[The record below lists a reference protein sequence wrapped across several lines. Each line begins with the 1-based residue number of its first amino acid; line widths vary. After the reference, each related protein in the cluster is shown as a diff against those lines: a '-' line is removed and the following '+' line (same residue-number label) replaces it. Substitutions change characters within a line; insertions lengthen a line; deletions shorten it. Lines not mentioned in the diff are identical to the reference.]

1 MSSLRASPFILK
13 LNGPDATLELVG
25 GKGAS
30 LARMAEAGLPVP
42 PGFQITTH
50 AYRRFVSANC
60 LAEAILSAAAQ
71 ARADDPATLDRA
83 SAQIQSLV
91 AQSTLPDD
99 IAALIR
105 QSYAELGAD
114 DPPVAVR
121 SSATAEDLPGMSFA
135 GQQETYLNGRGG
147 DHVLAAVKR
156 CWGSLWTAR
165 ALGYRARQGIR
176 PEEVSIAVVVQQLV
190 PADVAGIL
198 FTANPV
204 TGARDQMMINAAW
217 GLGEAIVGGQ
227 VTPDTIIVDKQTGAI
242 ESLEIADKDV
252 MTVRLPEGTREELVP
267 AEKRRQA
274 ALPPAQAAELIR
286 LGVEIEQLYG
296 QPMDIEWAMCD
307 KRIFIV
313 QARPIT
319 TLAEPRPTLEWK
331 LPRARGRYARSAVI
345 ELLPDPLSP
354 LFATLALPLWNEA
367 LWAFMQSLGFARR
380 LAGNFRLLTINE
392 YAYTE
397 FGLSAW
403 QSARLLLALPGLVFR
418 MVPLLRSARERWA
431 EEARPQCANVAGAW
445 AARDL
450 ATTPAAEL
458 LAGAREI
465 VKAAA
470 GHYVSIQT
478 GILPAANL
486 SEAAFT
492 YVYNRF
498 IKRQSEPPALTFMLG
513 FDSTPIQTE
522 KSLYDLASWAG
533 TQAELS
539 AYLARTR
546 SKGIAVACESQS
558 GPIADAESWRGFTG
572 RFAEHLNR
580 FGHAIYDLDFAKSVP
595 ADDPAPLLE
604 TLKFFLHEP
613 ARSPHERQAAA
624 ALAREQATQAVLA
637 RLKGLRLRIFRPL
650 VQTAQRYAPLRE
662 DALADV
668 GLGWPQLRRMLR
680 EVGRRMVAAGA
691 IAERDDVFWVKWDEV
706 EAAARALDAG
716 QPAEHYGSV
725 VAARRATWE
734 RERKVTPP
742 VSLPSQGGVRMLGI
756 NFSRWMP
763 ARTGQAAGD
772 TIKGVGASPGRVV
785 GVARVIHGPEEF
797 ELMQPGDILVA
808 KITTPAWTPL
818 FALASGVVT
827 DVGGLLSHSSIVA
840 REYHIPAVLGTGVA
854 TERVRSGQHI
864 TADGDGGV
872 VTIGR

>member
-1 MSSLRASPFILK
+1 MSPLPAGPYILK
-13 LNGPDATLELVG
+13 LQSPDATLELVG

-30 LARMAEAGLPVP
+30 LARMAVAGLPVP

-50 AYRRFVSANC
+50 AYRRFVSANG
-60 LAEAILSAAAQ
+60 LAEAIVSAAAQ

-83 SAQIQSLV
+83 STQIQSLF
-91 AQSTLPDD
+91 AQGTLPDD

-105 QSYAELGAD
+105 QSYAELGAG

-135 GQQETYLNGRGG
+135 GQQETYLNVRGS
-147 DHVLAAVKR
+147 DDVLAAVKR

-165 ALGYRARQGIR
+165 ALGYRARQGMR
-176 PEEVSIAVVVQQLV
+176 PEDLSIAVVVQKLV
-190 PADVAGIL
+190 PADVAGVL

-204 TGARDQMMINAAW
+204 TGARDQMTINAAW

-227 VTPDTIIVDKQTGAI
+227 VTPDTIVVDKQTGAI
-242 ESLEIADKDV
+242 ESLHIADKDV
-252 MTVRLPEGTREELVP
+252 MTVRLPEGTREEAVP
-267 AEKRRQA
+267 AEKRQRA
-274 ALPPAQAAELIR
+274 ALPPAQAAGLVR
-286 LGVEIEQLYG
+286 LGVEIERLYG

-319 TLAEPRPTLEWK
+319 TLPEPPPALEWK
-331 LPRARGRYARSAVI
+331 LPRAGGRYARSSVI

-354 LFATLALPLWNEA
+354 LFATLALPLWNETLRA
-367 LWAFMQSLGFARR
+367 LMQSLGFRRR
-380 LAGNFRLLTINE
+380 LAGNFLLLTINE

-403 QSARLLLALPGLVFR
+403 QSARLLVALPKLVPS
-418 MVPLLRSARERWA
+418 MVRLMRSAQARLA
-431 EEARPQCANVAGAW
+431 EQARPHYANVVGAW

-486 SEAAFT
+486 GEAAFT
-492 YVYNRF
+492 YVYNHF
-498 IKRQSEPPALTFMLG
+498 IKRKNDPPALTFVLG
-513 FDSTPIQTE
+513 FDSEPIRAE

-546 SKGIAVACESQS
+546 SKDIVVACESPS
-558 GPIADAESWRGFTG
+558 AAIADAESWRGFTG

-624 ALAREQATQAVLA
+624 ALAREQATRAVLA
-637 RLKGLRLRIFRPL
+637 RLKGVRLRLFRFL
-650 VQTAQRYAPLRE
+650 VQAAQRYAPLRE

-668 GLGWPQLRRMLR
+668 GLGWPLLRRMLR
-680 EVGRRMVAAGA
+680 EVGRRMAAAGA
-691 IAERDDVFWVKWDEV
+691 IAERDDVFWVKCDEV
-706 EAAARALDAG
+706 EEAARALDAG
-716 QPAEHYGSV
+716 QPAEHYGGV
-725 VAARRATWE
+725 AAARRATWE

-742 VSLPSQGGVRMLGI
+742 VSLPSKGGVRMLGI
-756 NFSRWMP
+756 DVSRWMP
-763 ARTGQAAGD
+763 ARTGQEAGD
-772 TIKGVGASPGRVV
+772 IIKGVGASPGRVV

-854 TERVRSGQHI
+854 TGRVRSGQHI
-864 TADGDGGV
+864 TADGDAGV
-872 VTIGR
+872 VTLGR

>member
-1 MSSLRASPFILK
+1 MSSLPASPYILK
-13 LNGPDATLELVG
+13 LNSPDATLEMVG

-30 LARMAEAGLPVP
+30 LARMAVAGLPVP

-50 AYRRFVSANC
+50 AYRRFVSVNG
-60 LAEAILSAAAQ
+60 LDEAILSAAAQ
-71 ARADDPATLDRA
+71 ARADDPVTLDRT
-83 SAQIQSLV
+83 SAEIQSLF

-105 QSYAELGAD
+105 QSYAELGAG

-135 GQQETYLNGRGG
+135 GQLETYLNVRGS
-147 DHVLAAVKR
+147 DDVLAAVKR

-165 ALGYRARQGIR
+165 ALGYRSRQGMR
-176 PEEVSIAVVVQQLV
+176 PEDLSIAVVVQELV
-190 PADVAGIL
+190 PADAAGVL

-204 TGARDQMMINAAW
+204 TGARDQMVINAAW

-227 VTPDTIIVDKQTGAI
+227 VTPDTLIVDKQTGAV
-242 ESLEIADKDV
+242 ESLHVADKDV
-252 MTVRLPEGTREELVP
+252 MTVRLPEGTREEAVP
-267 AEKRRQA
+267 AEKRQRA
-274 ALPPAQAAELIR
+274 ALPPAQAAELVR
-286 LGVEIEQLYG
+286 LGVEIERLYG

-307 KRIFIV
+307 KRIFIL

-319 TLAEPRPTLEWK
+319 TLPEPPPTLEWN
-331 LPRARGRYARSAVI
+331 LPRAGGRYARSSVI

-354 LFATLALPLWNEA
+354 LFATLALPLWNETLRA
-367 LWAFMQSLGFARR
+367 EVQSLGFGGL
-380 LAGNFRLLTINE
+380 LADNFFLLTIND

-403 QSARLLLALPGLVFR
+403 QSVQLLLALPGLLFR

-431 EEARPQCANVAGAW
+431 EQARPHYANVAGAW

-450 ATTPAAEL
+450 ATTPSAEL

-465 VKAAA
+465 IKAAA

-478 GILPAANL
+478 GILGAANL

-492 YVYNRF
+492 YVYNHF
-498 IKRQSEPPALTFMLG
+498 IKRKNDPPALTFVLG
-513 FDSTPIQTE
+513 FDSEPIQAE

-533 TQAELS
+533 TQAELC

-546 SKGIAVACESQS
+546 SKEIVMACESQS
-558 GPIADAESWRGFTG
+558 APIADAESWRGFTG

-637 RLKGLRLRIFRPL
+637 RLKGVRLRIFRFL
-650 VQTAQRYAPLRE
+650 VQAAQRYAPLRE

-668 GLGWPQLRRMLR
+668 GLGWPLLRRMLR

-691 IAERDDVFWVKWDEV
+691 IAERDDVYWVKSDEV

-716 QPAEHYGSV
+716 QPAEHYGGV
-725 VAARRATWE
+725 VAARRAIWE

-742 VSLPSQGGVRMLGI
+742 VALPSKGGVRMLGI
-756 NFSRWMP
+756 DVSRWMP

-772 TIKGVGASPGRVV
+772 IIKGVGASPGRVV
-785 GVARVIHGPEEF
+785 GAARVIHGPEEF

-854 TERVRSGQHI
+854 TERVRSGEHI
-864 TADGDGGV
+864 TADGDAGV